1 MFRKTF
7 LFLLC
12 GVIAVIAGCSS
23 SSTANEEE
31 QKNLYDGV
39 INKHPYVDLGLSVLW
54 SPFNVGAESES
65 DCGQYFAWG
74 EVDTTK
80 VEFTMENSITYQK
93 LYAREMQGNIDHDA
107 ARFYWR
113 QTWRQPTKE
122 EFAELVEKCKWSKD
136 TVDNRMGYTVEGPN
150 GKTIFLPAC
159 GRKFVDFA
167 APDSCCDEGYYWS
180 GSHTRGRLGK
190 ESAFAMTFGVADT
203 VVIEEVPRYIGFCIR
218 PVSDKL
224 E

>member
-12 GVIAVIAGCSS
+12 GVTAVIAGCSS

-54 SPFNVGAESES
+54 SPFNVGAESEG

-122 EFAELVEKCKWSKD
+122 EFAELVSGARILWTTVWD
-136 TVDNRMGYTVEGPN
+136 TPLKVLTERP
-150 GKTIFLPAC
+150 FSSQPA
-159 GRKFVDFA
+159 
-167 APDSCCDEGYYWS
+167 
-180 GSHTRGRLGK
+180 
-190 ESAFAMTFGVADT
+190 VA
-203 VVIEEVPRYIGFCIR
+203 
-218 PVSDKL
+218 SS
-224 E
+224 

>member
-54 SPFNVGAESES
+54 SPFNVGAESEG